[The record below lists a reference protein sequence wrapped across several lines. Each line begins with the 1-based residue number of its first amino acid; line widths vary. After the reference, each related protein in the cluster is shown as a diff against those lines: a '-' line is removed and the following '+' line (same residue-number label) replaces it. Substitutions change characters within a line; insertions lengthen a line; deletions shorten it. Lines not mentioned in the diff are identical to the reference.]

1 MALIVDIQKR
11 LGSFQLQAAFEARD
25 GVTGLLGASGS
36 GKSLTLKCIAGIE
49 TPDEGHIE
57 VDGRVLFDRKKR
69 INLPPQL
76 RRTGYLFQHFAL
88 FPTMTAEKN
97 IAAGFRDRRAAG
109 EGTARLIAAL
119 RLEDCAGK
127 LPRQLSGGQQ
137 QRVALARILASEPA
151 VLLLDEP
158 FSALDADL
166 KWEVELELRE
176 HLERFSGPGIF
187 VSHNRE
193 EVCRLCDQVC
203 VLTGGISQPVQSVR
217 DLFERPATL
226 SAARLSGCENFSTLH
241 RREDGT
247 WETADWGLILAPGV
261 TVEPDCTYVG
271 IRAGQLRWAEGPG
284 QNRMLCRLE
293 RVVEGQRTVTLL
305 LSTPSKAALRMGWER
320 NRLPVEGF
328 PEQMWVELPV
338 QRLLF
343 LKRQ

>member
-11 LGSFQLQAAFEARD
+11 LGPFRLQAAFEARD

-57 VDGRVLFDRKKR
+57 LNGRVLFDRKKKVD
-69 INLPPQL
+69 LPPQL

-97 IAAGFRDRRAAG
+97 IAAGFRDRRAAK
-109 EGTARLIAAL
+109 EGTARLVAAL
-119 RLEDCAGK
+119 RLEDCVGK

-158 FSALDADL
+158 FSALDAGL

-176 HLERFSGPGIF
+176 HLERFSGPSVF
-187 VSHNRE
+187 VSHDRE
-193 EVCRLCDQVC
+193 EVCRLCGQVC
-203 VLTGGISQPVQSVR
+203 VLAGGISQPVQSVR

-226 SAARLSGCENFSTLH
+226 SAARLSGCENCSPL
-241 RREDGT
+241 RRRADGRL
-247 WETADWGLILAPGV
+247 EAGDWGLVLAPDRV
-261 TVEPDCTYVG
+261 VEPDRAYVG
-271 IRAGQLRWAEGPG
+271 IRASQLRWAEGPG
-284 QNRMLCRLE
+284 PNRLLCRLE

-305 LSTPSKAALRMGWER
+305 LSAPSKAALRMER
-320 NRLPVEGF
+320 ERDRLPVEGL
-328 PEQMWVELPV
+328 PEQMWVEFPTESI
-338 QRLLF
+338 LF
-343 LKRQ
+343 LKGQ